1 MLAVRAKSDGVEIEF
16 TEPLKEGV
24 GEKASDYDIRQW
36 WFKPTGNYGGPKL
49 DNESLPVKSV
59 NVSSDRKKVTL
70 QLAGMKSKHVVYI
83 HLNRKTIVSQN
94 GNNLWST
101 EAWYTMNVLP

>member
-1 MLAVRAKSDGVEIEF
+1 VLAK
-16 TEPLKEGV
+16 K
-24 GEKASDYDIRQW
+24 RQTMT
-36 WFKPTGNYGGPKL
+36 FVNGGLSQLAIMVNPKL

>member
-1 MLAVRAKSDGVEIEF
+1 MKKLFLSSVLLFPIHSILFLTPVPVQSAVNLEAVSIQNFGAD
-16 TEPLKEGV
+16 
-24 GEKASDYDIRQW
+24 
-36 WFKPTGNYGGPKL
+36 
-49 DNESLPVKSV
+49 LPVKSV

-94 GNNLWST
+94 CNNLWST